1 MRIRCIQF
9 ALALALLAGFAPVR
23 ANPGGRTPR
32 FAVIR
37 WKGDLDTRRTLDE
50 LLDAI
55 GSATRAGPSFVLL
68 EVSGDR
74 ARPDLLHEALS
85 AIASIETP
93 LGVWLRDPQDA
104 RVGVAQAAIALAAQ
118 HAAIAPNTRI
128 VRTPGDDL
136 TGLNPEI
143 KDWSVIG
150 LDLRHRAR
158 AIAER
163 RGLPESWVEALL
175 APRAEMWYFEDE
187 HAAPRLEA
195 DAPAHARRVVERAK
209 EGWSVSMDASEAAR
223 LFAFST
229 HRSERTFL
237 DELDARGRPLSTTTV
252 ESGLARAHE
261 RCLFLVEHARA
272 ASRRA
277 DAALDLRARRRGAE
291 TITTGHYH
299 RAADEAG
306 AIVAEGR
313 AAIAEIQKHTTE
325 YPELLWMKA
334 PPDARAP
341 TEIGGPSRTTLA
353 SWRAAVRDAESALS
367 RLDERIADYR
377 RR

>member
-1 MRIRCIQF
+1 MRTRRIQF
-9 ALALALLAGFAPVR
+9 ALALALLAGLGPAR
-23 ANPGGRTPR
+23 ANPEGGIPR
-32 FAVIR
+32 FSVVR
-37 WKGDLDTRRTLDE
+37 WNGDLDTRRTLDD
-50 LLDAI
+50 LLEAVA
-55 GSATRAGPSFVLL
+55 SAARAGPAFLLL
-68 EVSGDR
+68 EISGDR
-74 ARPDLLHEALS
+74 ARPDLVHEALS
-85 AIASIETP
+85 ALGSIETTM
-93 LGVWLRDPQDA
+93 GVLLRDSDDG
-104 RVGVAQAAIALAAQ
+104 RVGAAQAAIALAAR
-118 HAAIAPNTRI
+118 HAAIAPGTRI
-128 VRTPGDDL
+128 VRAPGEDL
-136 TGLNPEI
+136 TNLNPEI

-158 AIAER
+158 EIAAR
-163 RGLPESWVEALL
+163 RALPESWVEALL

-195 DAPAHARRVVERAK
+195 DAPAHARRVVERTP
-209 EGWSVSMDASEAAR
+209 EGWSVSLGASEAAR
-223 LFAFST
+223 LFALST
-229 HRSERTFL
+229 HRNERTFL
-237 DELDARGRPLSTTTV
+237 DELGAKGRPLSTASV

-277 DAALDLRARRRGAE
+277 DAALDVRARRRGSE
-291 TITTGHYH
+291 IITPRHYH

-313 AAIAEIQKHTTE
+313 AAIAEIQKHTTD

-367 RLDERIADYR
+367 RLDDRIADYR